1 MTVSKK
7 IAIIEEM
14 LELDEG
20 TLNAQTKLSNI
31 VEWDSLAAISLM
43 VLVDD
48 LFDRTIKGSQ
58 IKEFKTVADII
69 AVMEAE

>member
-20 TLNAQTKLSNI
+20 TLTAQTKLSNI

>member
-1 MTVSKK
+1 MSEAKK

-20 TLNAQTKLSNI
+20 TLTAHTKLSSV

-48 LFDRTIKGSQ
+48 LYARKLIGSE
-58 IKEFKTVADII
+58 IKEFKTVADIVN
-69 AVMEAE
+69 VMEAE